1 MSNQVIQMSHGLSFT
16 FNQST
21 VDTFPSPGPS
31 DGSTDYAPYIV
42 LTFSLSYLAFTAI
55 MILRGFRFRTTP
67 EVDIE
72 SEAGRSLL
80 DDMID
85 VEDARDRATW
95 DRESAGRESAGRLV
109 DRGFEESLPEYSRE
123 YREVDDDALSPPLAY
138 EEGRE
143 LNTGWHCSCGVPEC
157 TLFMERM

>member
-1 MSNQVIQMSHGLSFT
+1 
-16 FNQST
+16 
-21 VDTFPSPGPS
+21 
-31 DGSTDYAPYIV
+31 
-42 LTFSLSYLAFTAI
+42 

-80 DDMID
+80 DDMTD

-95 DRESAGRESAGRLV
+95 DRESAGRLV

-123 YREVDDDALSPPLAY
+123 YREVDDDALSPPPAY